1 MAIFSIIH
9 YRKCK
14 NQHTHPPNQVSKAT
28 PEKQGM
34 RENTDIVQDSGSCCG
49 EARADFKE
57 GIDDIWNLS
66 RKDKWKSTKEGPENP
81 T

>member
-1 MAIFSIIH
+1 M
-9 YRKCK
+9 
-14 NQHTHPPNQVSKAT
+14 SKAT

-34 RENTDIVQDSGSCCG
+34 RENTDIIQDSGSCRG

-57 GIDDIWNLS
+57 GIDDIWNLT
-66 RKDKWKSTKEGPENP
+66 RKDKWKSTEEGPENP